1 MNYSQTKIYNHKT
14 YFSEYT
20 RYKKVNI
27 QGHILGTS
35 LKNILL
41 DKALKLKKILITNCH
56 KNYPNIEKNLNGII
70 LNIQKD
76 LNDGVLNIE
85 DNVYKLQRLFSEYN
99 VYKLKSLFSKEEEKY
114 QCSQF
119 ITLVCSLAK
128 HNTESETKINWFGCV
143 NKTLHISSLLQPDKK
158 NSQKSNLYPLNNSVS
173 EVKKGSD
180 QDDLLR
186 SDEDSR
192 KHNTYRRCKYY
203 VILSILYSIYG
214 RL

>member
-85 DNVYKLQRLFSEYN
+85 DNVYKL
-99 VYKLKSLFSKEEEKY
+99 KSLFSKEEDKD

-128 HNTESETKINWFGCV
+128 HNTESETKINWFGYV